1 MKKVAKFTKVSYDQF
16 SKDMHDCFDDCR
28 KFTEDEIKDI
38 YANIKLPTRA
48 TSGSAGYDFRS
59 PIDFELAPGSDIK
72 LPTGIRCEM
81 KNGYFLMCCPRSGL
95 GFKFKQRLWNTLGV
109 IASDYSQSPNE
120 GHIMAKISNESDPM
134 LNKVMTIKAGDAFIQ
149 GIIMKFYITEDD
161 DVTAKRDGGFG
172 STGR

>member
-59 PIDFELAPGSDIK
+59 PIDFELAPESTIK
-72 LPTGIRCEM
+72 IPTGIRCEM
-81 KNGYFLMCCPRSGL
+81 NQNYVLMVFTRSSI
-95 GFKFKQRLWNTLGV
+95 GFKYQMNLANNTAIV
-109 IASDYSQSPNE
+109 DADYYYADNE
-120 GHIMAKISNESDPM
+120 GHIFIKIVNNGFLP
-134 LNKVMTIKAGDAFIQ
+134 LKINQGDKFVQ
-149 GIIMKFYITEDD
+149 GILIKYGITFDD
-161 DVTAKRDGGFG
+161 DSQATRKGGVG
-172 STGR
+172 STGK